1 MRLPPMAVKRPSRSP
16 LTITVLI
23 FSALCSALPAA
34 AQTAGVIAFRDD
46 CTHLLYAMRGDGSG
60 RTALQLPPLPVPG
73 PADQYRYWDPWVL
86 DVTTRGPLTPLTV
99 VYYVGIA
106 RQDSSTLEILEI
118 SPGLYA
124 VEVSEVGG
132 SLVSGSPRRLV
143 LPDAVSFANVS
154 RDGAFSL
161 NPERL
166 ALVAPTGQTSRV
178 FMTAAVDRDATG
190 AITGLSDF
198 VVLGDLSSLGQAS
211 SFIDYSSDGRSIVL
225 SISSDLYRLHL
236 AADYKIY
243 GAAELLTPNTDGVA
257 EWNPSYSPDGSRI
270 AYTAGAIGRSG
281 GVSTRATQ
289 ISVLDLGTRA
299 STPLTTKRNKGKAAD
314 GLNNAMWSAN
324 GLSIGFSAFTGAT
337 PRRSPCSALI
347 NAEIF
352 RINSDGT
359 GVASALTTTNGTGV
373 EAWPQWGW

>member
-1 MRLPPMAVKRPSRSP
+1 MRLPPMAVKRPSRSS
-16 LTITVLI
+16 LTITVLML
-23 FSALCSALPAA
+23 SALCSALPAA

-60 RTALQLPPLPVPG
+60 RTALQLPPLPG
-73 PADQYRYWDPWVL
+73 PADQYDYQDPWVL
-86 DVTTRGPLTPLTV
+86 DVTTRGPLTV
-99 VYYVGIA
+99 VYSVGIYSRA
-106 RQDSSTLEILEI
+106 TFTRVDF
-118 SPGLYA
+118 GLFA
-124 VEVSEVGG
+124 VQVSEVGG
-132 SLVSGSPRRLV
+132 QLVSGPPRRLV
-143 LPDAVSFANVS
+143 LPDGESFANVS
-154 RDGAFSL
+154 FGAFSSD
-161 NPERL
+161 PERL
-166 ALVAPTGQTSRV
+166 ALVASTGQTSRV

-236 AADYKIY
+236 AADYKID

-270 AYTAGAIGRSG
+270 AYTAGPIVRSG
-281 GVSTRATQ
+281 GISPRAMQ

-299 STPLTTKRNKGKAAD
+299 STPLTTKQNKGKAAS
-314 GLNNAMWSAN
+314 GINNAMWSAT
-324 GLSIGFSAFTGAT
+324 GSSIGFSALTGAT
-337 PRRSPCSALI
+337 PRRSQCSNYV

>member
-1 MRLPPMAVKRPSRSP
+1 MRLPPMAVKRPARSP

-23 FSALCSALPAA
+23 FSALCSPLPAA

-154 RDGAFSL
+154 RGGAFSL

-178 FMTAAVDRDATG
+178 FMTAAVERVNG
-190 AITGLSDF
+190 SITGLSDF
-198 VVLGDLSSLGQAS
+198 VVLGDLSSLGQARPQV
-211 SFIDYSSDGRSIVL
+211 DYSSDGSSILVSNL
-225 SISSDLYRLHL
+225 SDLYRVHL
-236 AADYKIY
+236 RPDYTMN
-243 GAAELLTPNTDGVA
+243 GAAEPNREPTV
-257 EWNPSYSPDGSRI
+257 
-270 AYTAGAIGRSG
+270 
-281 GVSTRATQ
+281 
-289 ISVLDLGTRA
+289 
-299 STPLTTKRNKGKAAD
+299 
-314 GLNNAMWSAN
+314 
-324 GLSIGFSAFTGAT
+324 
-337 PRRSPCSALI
+337 
-347 NAEIF
+347 
-352 RINSDGT
+352 
-359 GVASALTTTNGTGV
+359 
-373 EAWPQWGW
+373 

>member
-16 LTITVLI
+16 LTISVLI

-34 AQTAGVIAFRDD
+34 AQTTGVIAFRDD

-60 RTALQLPPLPVPG
+60 RTALQLPPLPG
-73 PADQYRYWDPWVL
+73 PADQYEYRDPWVL
-86 DVTTRGPLTPLTV
+86 DVTTRGPLSI
-99 VYYVGIA
+99 VYYVGIVA
-106 RQDSSTLEILEI
+106 QGSSTLED
-118 SPGLYA
+118 SSGLYA

-132 SLVSGSPRRLV
+132 SLVSGSPRLLV
-143 LPDAVSFANVS
+143 LPDAESFANVS
-154 RDGAFSL
+154 FGAFSSA
-161 NPERL
+161 PERL
-166 ALVAPTGQTSRV
+166 ALVALTVAPTGQTSRV
-178 FMTAAVDRDATG
+178 FMTAAVDRDLTTG
-190 AITGLSDF
+190 AITSLSDF
-198 VVLGDLSSLGQAS
+198 VVLGDFSSLGQVS

-236 AADYKIY
+236 SPDYTID

-281 GVSTRATQ
+281 LVSGRAME

-299 STPLTTKRNKGKAAD
+299 STRLITKRNKGKAAD

-324 GLSIGFSAFTGAT
+324 GLSIGFTAFTGAT
-337 PRRSPCSALI
+337 PRRSPCSNFA